1 MGAPTTAPASI
12 SKPITGEWEGPT
24 SPTTP
29 GSAPTAPPPPLT
41 SLRQQQL
48 NLVREDWEA
57 QEKIRLANAI
67 ALGNSQLGNQIA
79 VAKAG
84 QTIVGD
90 NRVAEFAI
98 AEHQNDVNL
107 SGGFTAT
114 VGAIATQVRQG
125 KMKPE
130 DAAAAY
136 VMAEEQLR
144 FTNGIS
150 SAYKAQLLSEMQ
162 QAFVTSGAVTQE
174 QIMAARAIP
183 AKERYSRVG
192 AVAADVG
199 SPFAAI
205 WNYLFSDKQPPLMGG
220 TSPAPTGADPG
231 AARAVYPRSNPNVAP
246 GATRP
251 RHPLP
256 DPGGGIISPSPIDFN
271 IDPITGLPL
280 DFNIDPITGLPYP
293 PGRR

>member
-84 QTIVGD
+84 QTIVGN
-90 NRVAEFAI
+90 NRVEEFAI
-98 AEHQNDVNL
+98 AEHLNDVNL

-192 AVAADVG
+192 AVAAAVG

-220 TSPAPTGADPG
+220 TSPAWNYLFSDKQPPLMGADPG

-256 DPGGGIISPSPIDFN
+256 DPGGDIISPSPIDFN
-271 IDPITGLPL
+271 IDPITGLP
-280 DFNIDPITGLPYP
+280 YP
-293 PGRR
+293 PRRR